1 MWMLIF
7 NHTPNQIFCEEM
19 NTSLGY
25 GTMHRNCSKNN
36 EIIRKILIIMKI
48 TYYHIHNTFC
58 DLCKMI
64 FDFCTFIII
73 CMKVAASILTIFFVF
88 KFHEKIFYRKNTIP
102 KPKNTYVPG
111 HV

>member
-36 EIIRKILIIMKI
+36 EIIRKNNHYENYILP
-48 TYYHIHNTFC
+48 H
-58 DLCKMI
+58 
-64 FDFCTFIII
+64 
-73 CMKVAASILTIFFVF
+73 
-88 KFHEKIFYRKNTIP
+88 P
-102 KPKNTYVPG
+102 
-111 HV
+111 